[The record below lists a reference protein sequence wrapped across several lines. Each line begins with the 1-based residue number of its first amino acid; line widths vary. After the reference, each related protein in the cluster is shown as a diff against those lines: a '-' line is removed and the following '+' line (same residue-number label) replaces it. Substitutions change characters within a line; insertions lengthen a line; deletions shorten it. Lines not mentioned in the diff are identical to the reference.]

1 MANIVEVI
9 FDDGEVISIGEIKPF
24 KSSDNPA
31 ENRQNQ
37 RIYMRQF
44 SKFQKEVLEHFDN
57 DILTEY
63 AKDWL
68 DLIEEGECDCEEKTI
83 EDFDSE
89 ELMSE
94 LKSRNL
100 MPAQTIVNELFLQ
113 RFAKISSISNPLEID
128 SILTE
133 LETKLKIFA

>member
-9 FDDGEVISIGEIKPF
+9 LDDGEVVSIGEIKPF
-24 KSSDNPA
+24 KPSDNPL
-31 ENRQNQ
+31 ENRNNQ
-37 RIYMRQF
+37 IAYMRQF
-44 SKFQKEVLEHFDN
+44 TKFQKEVLEHFDN
-57 DILTEY
+57 DVLEQY
-63 AKDWL
+63 AKDYL
-68 DLIEEGECDCEEKTI
+68 DLIEEGDCDCEEKTI
-83 EDFDSE
+83 EDFEDD
-89 ELMSE
+89 ELMHE